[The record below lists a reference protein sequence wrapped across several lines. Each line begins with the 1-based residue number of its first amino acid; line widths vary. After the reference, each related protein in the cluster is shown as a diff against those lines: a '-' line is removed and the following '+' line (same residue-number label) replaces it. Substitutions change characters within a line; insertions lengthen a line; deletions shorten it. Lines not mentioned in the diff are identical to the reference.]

1 MEHKFE
7 PGSKV
12 ELLERGE
19 WAGPYTVVD
28 MPGRTYKHVALRG
41 KYCDFEVYNDYP
53 YNIRPFNEDGK

>member
-1 MEHKFE
+1 MEHVFA
-7 PGSKV
+7 PGSQV

-28 MPGRTYKHVALRG
+28 APGRTYGHIVLKG

-53 YNIRPFNEDGK
+53 FNIREFKGE